1 MSTARTRC
9 WSCGETFFKVD
20 RYCPSCGKDS
30 WNPPQGDAAA
40 RFRPVIGPQT
50 PGSSDAS
57 STVASGTRTA
67 QTYVADDRQTTIAAG
82 VVILATLAAM
92 SFWFWFAIGIIGA
105 IKEPDFGG
113 SYLSAARIWIAF
125 AVAVVGTVATWMIA
139 RSAVDA

>member
-1 MSTARTRC
+1 M
-9 WSCGETFFKVD
+9 
-20 RYCPSCGKDS
+20 
-30 WNPPQGDAAA
+30 
-40 RFRPVIGPQT
+40 IGPQT